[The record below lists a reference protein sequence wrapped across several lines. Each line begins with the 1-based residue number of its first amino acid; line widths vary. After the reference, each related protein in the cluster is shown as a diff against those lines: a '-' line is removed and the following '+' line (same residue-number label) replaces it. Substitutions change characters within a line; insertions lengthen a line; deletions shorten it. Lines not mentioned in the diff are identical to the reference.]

1 MNVKFRC
8 RKVKMSKDG
17 LAPIE
22 VAITIKGERKLFS
35 TGRKIDPRSFSIK
48 MQKVKD
54 DDALNE
60 HLYAI
65 RSRLY
70 AIETSLINNGIN
82 VTAEAILNSYRN
94 GDVDKSIT
102 LSRLFEIHNES
113 ILKKAERKL
122 ITHVTWQKYEKTK
135 VDVMRYVKDELKK
148 DNILVRDITP
158 NTVENLF
165 SYLLK
170 FMSHNTAVQKMKQ
183 VKKVLRLA
191 VEEGYLQA
199 SPFKMVLKKEKIE
212 VNPLTIKEVN
222 KIRNKDIELPRL
234 AKIRDLFVFECY
246 TGLAFTDLMSLDGTN
261 FVTDEEGN
269 RWIVKKRHKTNVVAT
284 IPILP
289 IAKDILEKY
298 NWQLP
303 KISNVKYNA
312 YLKELQDICGIKKSL
327 HSHLARHT
335 MATNLLNA
343 GMDMVMVSKI
353 LGHSNSRITEAVYAK
368 VLPTTIY
375 KKIKEVEKKLS
386 SEGAF

>member
-1 MNVKFRC
+1 
-8 RKVKMSKDG
+8 MSKDG
-17 LAPIE
+17 LVPIE
-22 VAITIKGERKLFS
+22 VTVTVKGERKLFS
-35 TGRKIDPRSFSIK
+35 TGRKIDPKSFSVK
-48 MQKVKD
+48 LQKVKD
-54 DDALNE
+54 DDTLNE
-60 HLYAI
+60 HLSAI

-82 VTAEAILNSYRN
+82 VTVDAILNTYRN

-102 LSRLFEIHNES
+102 LSRLFEIHNDS
-113 ILKKAERKL
+113 VSKKVDRKL
-122 ITHVTWQKYEKTK
+122 VTDVTLQKYEKTK
-135 VDVMRYVKDELKK
+135 VDVMRYVKEELKK

-158 NTVENLF
+158 NTIENLF

-170 FMSHNTAVQKMKQ
+170 YMSHNTAVQKMKQ
-183 VKKVLRLA
+183 VKKVLRMA
-191 VEEGYLQA
+191 VEEGYLQV
-199 SPFKMVLKKEKIE
+199 SPFKMVLKKEKVE
-212 VNPLTIKEVN
+212 VNPLTINEVN
-222 KIRNKDIELPRL
+222 KIRKKEIDLPRL

-246 TGLAFTDLMSLDGTN
+246 TGLAFTDLMSLDDKD

-284 IPILP
+284 IPMLP
-289 IAKDILEKY
+289 VAKEILEKY
-298 NWQLP
+298 NWRLP

-335 MATNLLNA
+335 MATSLLNA

-353 LGHSNSRITEAVYAK
+353 LGHANSRITEAVYAK
-368 VLPTTIY
+368 VLPTTICE
-375 KKIKEVEKKLS
+375 KIKEVEKKLT